1 MIREAR
7 PGDLRRLWE
16 LDRICFEP
24 GIAYSR
30 GEIRR
35 FLDQPGARCIVA
47 ESGDGIDG
55 FALGYPGPPDLA
67 RVVTLDVRP
76 DARRRGL
83 GKELLERLL
92 ADLAAAGARRPLLE
106 VDVRN
111 TGAIA
116 FYRTLGFSTTGRIPD
131 YYGPGLD
138 AFEMARAP
146 GTGVKP
152 SPAAP
157 GGDAEDRGTRRAP
170 RGD

>member
-1 MIREAR
+1 MIRRAR

-16 LDRICFEP
+16 LDQICFEP

-30 GEIRR
+30 AELRR
-35 FLDQPGARCIVA
+35 FLDLPRAKCLVA
-47 ESGDGIDG
+47 ESAGAIDG
-55 FALGYPGPPDLA
+55 FAVGYSDPPDLA
-67 RVVTLDVRP
+67 RVVTLDVHP
-76 DARRRGL
+76 SARRRGL

-92 ADLAAAGARRPLLE
+92 AELGEAGAGRAVLE

-116 FYRTLGFSTTGRIPD
+116 FYRRLGFSTMRRIPD

-138 AFEMARAP
+138 AFEMVRGP
-146 GTGVKP
+146 GVTR
-152 SPAAP
+152 SPAAT
-157 GGDAEDRGTRRAP
+157 GGGAGGSEIRRPP